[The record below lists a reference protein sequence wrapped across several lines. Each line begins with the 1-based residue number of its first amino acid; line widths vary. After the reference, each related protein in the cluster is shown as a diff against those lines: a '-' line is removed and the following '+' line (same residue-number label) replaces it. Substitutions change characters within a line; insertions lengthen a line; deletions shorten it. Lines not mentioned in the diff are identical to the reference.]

1 MKESQRTDGWRK
13 RVFSSIRF
21 ATASALV
28 AGAILV
34 TAKVGDADA
43 AAGDR
48 ALTLHNAHTN
58 ESATI
63 VFKRNGRYDPA
74 GLKKLNYLLRDWRKN
89 QPTNMDPRLFD
100 LIWSVYQQSGSKVPI
115 QVVCGYRSPETNGM
129 LRSRSRGVAKQSQHM
144 LGKAMDFYI
153 PDVPL
158 TKLREIGFK
167 MQVGGV
173 GFYPTS
179 GSPFVH
185 MDTGSVRSW
194 PRMSRQ
200 QLVRLFPDGKTMHI
214 PDDGKPL
221 PGYAA
226 ALAAYKSR
234 KAGGNDDI
242 VLASASSG
250 GNGNKSFLARLFG
263 GGADEEEDNSDIPA
277 PTVKVA
283 AKAAKAPAPA
293 ADDDSD
299 APATA
304 TVKAPQA
311 APDVE
316 AAPAE
321 TVVAMAP
328 LPRRSPMP
336 QQQDDGAADA
346 PVAAAEDAETVVAM
360 APVPR
365 PSPVANEAAEEAPVV
380 VADASAP
387 VPRSSPAAQPAVAN
401 PMVALASASS
411 TGGASGPAVAAQ
423 LAAFDASE
431 QPHQPATAAEAIADA
446 VGKGGSMGPAPVLA
460 YAAADEGA
468 PRIDASTGALVAGRA
483 ASASADV
490 TGAPMESADDW
501 QDPLARFTALGYS
514 ADTIELVTR
523 QGSTRQK
530 GYAELEMPRPFGDP
544 ALFTSPERAV
554 RLGFGRIAYEGLRTD
569 RFSGPL
575 FQPVVT
581 VTFASA
587 DLGSTKL
594 AMKR

>member
-1 MKESQRTDGWRK
+1 MKESQRTNGWRK

-28 AGAILV
+28 AGGILV

-58 ESATI
+58 ESATV

-100 LIWSVYQQSGSKVPI
+100 LIWSVYQQSGSRVPI

-129 LRSRSRGVAKQSQHM
+129 LRSRSRGVAKHSQHM

-242 VLASASSG
+242 VLASASAG
-250 GNGNKSFLARLFG
+250 GN
-263 GGADEEEDNSDIPA
+263 EI
-277 PTVKVA
+277 
-283 AKAAKAPAPA
+283 
-293 ADDDSD
+293 
-299 APATA
+299 
-304 TVKAPQA
+304 
-311 APDVE
+311 
-316 AAPAE
+316 
-321 TVVAMAP
+321 
-328 LPRRSPMP
+328 
-336 QQQDDGAADA
+336 
-346 PVAAAEDAETVVAM
+346 
-360 APVPR
+360 
-365 PSPVANEAAEEAPVV
+365 
-380 VADASAP
+380 
-387 VPRSSPAAQPAVAN
+387 
-401 PMVALASASS
+401 
-411 TGGASGPAVAAQ
+411 
-423 LAAFDASE
+423 
-431 QPHQPATAAEAIADA
+431 
-446 VGKGGSMGPAPVLA
+446 
-460 YAAADEGA
+460 
-468 PRIDASTGALVAGRA
+468 GRA
-483 ASASADV
+483 HV
-490 TGAPMESADDW
+490 
-501 QDPLARFTALGYS
+501 
-514 ADTIELVTR
+514 
-523 QGSTRQK
+523 
-530 GYAELEMPRPFGDP
+530 
-544 ALFTSPERAV
+544 
-554 RLGFGRIAYEGLRTD
+554 
-569 RFSGPL
+569 
-575 FQPVVT
+575 
-581 VTFASA
+581 
-587 DLGSTKL
+587 
-594 AMKR
+594 

>member
-1 MKESQRTDGWRK
+1 MKESQRNSGWRK

-28 AGAILV
+28 AGGILV

-63 VFKRNGRYDPA
+63 VFKRNGRYDAA
-74 GLKKLNYLLRDWRKN
+74 GLKKLNYFLRDWRKN
-89 QPTNMDPRLFD
+89 QPTNMDPKLFD
-100 LIWSVYQQSGSKVPI
+100 LIWSVYQQSGSRVPI
-115 QVVCGYRSPETNGM
+115 QVVCGFRSPETNGM
-129 LRSRSRGVAKQSQHM
+129 LRSRSRGVAKHSQHM

-242 VLASASSG
+242 VMASASAG
-250 GNGNKSFLARLFG
+250 GNGGKSFLARLFG
-263 GGADEEEDNSDIPA
+263 GGADEEEDNADVPA
-277 PTVKVA
+277 PAVKVA
-283 AKAAKAPAPA
+283 KATKAPAPA
-293 ADDDSD
+293 ADDSD
-299 APATA
+299 APAAATA
-304 TVKAPQA
+304 KAPQA
-311 APDVE
+311 SPDIE

-336 QQQDDGAADA
+336 QQQDDAADA
-346 PVAAAEDAETVVAM
+346 PAVAAAEEAETVVAM

-387 VPRSSPAAQPAVAN
+387 VPRSSPAAHPAVAN

-411 TGGASGPAVAAQ
+411 TGGTSVPPVAAQ
-423 LAAFDASE
+423 LAAFDAVAA
-431 QPHQPATAAEAIADA
+431 PHQPATAAEAIADA

-483 ASASADV
+483 ASTSPSV
-490 TGAPMESADDW
+490 TGAPIESADDW

-587 DLGSTKL
+587 DIGSTKL
-594 AMKR
+594 ALKR